1 MSSSKVVVF
10 VSLGLQEVPDLFHD
24 EQQQQQQQQQQHQS
38 QQHEYFMWL
47 QQQQQRTDGAKFMN
61 HGNSF
66 QKGIIYIFFVCK
78 FEIYFQIV
86 VNCKV
91 HRHVFTVKT

>member
-24 EQQQQQQQQQQHQS
+24 EQQQQQQQQQHQS

-66 QKGIIYIFFVCK
+66 QKGIIYIFLFASSK
-78 FEIYFQIV
+78 FIFKLLLIV
-86 VNCKV
+86 RFIVMCLL
-91 HRHVFTVKT
+91 